1 MIKHLI
7 NITDARTIRD
17 NMKREFNSHMFIRKF
32 YEQHHE
38 EYQAIQ
44 ECYPTDAIRITN
56 SLIARFLSA
65 NQRELGIEKVENRKS
80 RSINQHNNQTSCALW
95 RKNS

>member
-17 NMKREFNSHMFIRKF
+17 NMKREFDSHMFIEAF
-32 YEQHHE
+32 ANQHRE
-38 EYQAIQ
+38 EYQAIR
-44 ECYPTDAIRITN
+44 ERYTRDADRKAN
-56 SLIARFLSA
+56 SLIARFLLA
-65 NQRELGIEKVENRKS
+65 NENELAITKVESRKS
-80 RSINQHNNQTSCALW
+80 KSKNVHENPTSCALW